1 VVGKPAAPLPAFPLP
16 QYEPPSLPL
25 RRTLLNPG
33 KVFTL
38 CGVAG
43 RARLDGLK
51 GKLDQ
56 TPEVHLWLGYK
67 KIPSASE
74 GILYELYR

>member
-1 VVGKPAAPLPAFPLP
+1 
-16 QYEPPSLPL
+16 
-25 RRTLLNPG
+25 LNPG

-74 GILYELYR
+74 GFCMNITDEYRGFIIFLS